1 MPPKRAPFL
10 KNYWPD
16 LRKFLSSIAF
26 ATLTALALRL
36 TLVIAL
42 RALPIGLDDMF
53 QYDML
58 ARSLAAGNGFRWYAA
73 PDLALIQSYFTA
85 FNFQLPADYDPRGL
99 LTSFRA
105 PLYPAFL
112 ALIYRLGGLGAGRF
126 FIVRLTQVFLSAALV
141 PLTAYLARRIF
152 PAAPRVALG
161 AAWAVSLAPLLILYP
176 LALATENLF
185 FILFLASLIFLT
197 LAAQTRQT
205 RFFLLSGLFLG
216 LTALTRSVILAFGGL
231 ILLWGFFSLREPRK
245 TLLLA
250 LTLALTI
257 FPWVARN
264 SLLHG
269 KLTGIETSLG
279 YNLYLGYHPLG
290 SGTFQ
295 YGISLDL
302 LPILDDAAREQI
314 GIAAG
319 LKFIAA
325 DPARAAFTLPL
336 LRAGHFFGLERR
348 ALQYFYSNNFFGE
361 IPLPRLEIAALLA
374 LTPFII
380 LACSAAFGLALWRWK
395 SENLVLPLALF
406 GYSLPHIF
414 LLAEERFHYA
424 LIPTLAIFAALC
436 WDGGWQA
443 LRQRWQFSR
452 AGKIALALALLALL
466 LLFFNWGHELARDR
480 FQLWRLLAPG
490 GSQSYFPY

>member
-1 MPPKRAPFL
+1 MKKLF
-10 KNYWPD
+10 
-16 LRKFLSSIAF
+16 SSIAF
-26 ATLTALALRL
+26 ITLTALVLRL
-36 TLVIAL
+36 TPVIAL
-42 RALPIGLDDMF
+42 RGLAIGLDDMF

-58 ARSLAAGNGFRWYAA
+58 ARSLAAGNGFRWYAL
-73 PDLALIQSYFTA
+73 PDLALVQSYFTTL
-85 FNFQLPADYDPRGL
+85 NFQLPAQYDPRGA

-112 ALIYRLGGLGAGRF
+112 ALIYFFSGLNAGRF
-126 FIVRLTQVFLSAALV
+126 FAVRLIQALLGAALV
-141 PLTAYLARRIF
+141 PLTAFLARRIF
-152 PAAPRVALG
+152 PSRRGVALG
-161 AAWAVSLAPLLILYP
+161 AAWAVALAPLLILYP

-185 FILFLASLIFLT
+185 FLLFLASLIFLI

-231 ILLWGFFSLREPRK
+231 ILLWSFFLLREPRK

-250 LTLALTI
+250 LSLALTI
-257 FPWVARN
+257 FPWVLRN

-269 KLTGIETSLG
+269 KLTGLETSLG
-279 YNLYLGYHPLG
+279 YNLYLGYHPQG

-302 LPILDDAAREQI
+302 LPYLDDAERERVGLAQ
-314 GIAAG
+314 G

-325 DPARAAFTLPL
+325 DPPRAAFTLPL

-348 ALQYFYSNNFFGE
+348 ALQYFYANNFFGE
-361 IPLPRLEIAALLA
+361 ISQPWLGLAALIL
-374 LTPFII
+374 LTPFVI
-380 LACSAAFGLALWRWK
+380 LACSAAFGLALWRWQGK
-395 SENLVLPLALF
+395 AEMLILPLALL
-406 GYSLPHIF
+406 GYTAPHIF

-424 LIPTLAIFAALC
+424 LIPVLAIFAALC

-443 LRQRWQFSR
+443 LRHHWQRSL
-452 AGKIALALALLALL
+452 AGKTALMLAFLAVL
-466 LLFFNWGHELARDR
+466 LLFFNWGSELTRDAP
-480 FQLWRLLAPG
+480 QLLRLLAPG